1 MLGISCSHP
10 RIHSPHTR
18 LLCTKRKI
26 KDEIMHVVCMIA
38 CFVYTKW
45 NNYLQF
51 QYFSREVPASYGE
64 PLGYLLQLCLGT
76 LLTQYSE

>member
-1 MLGISCSHP
+1 
-10 RIHSPHTR
+10 
-18 LLCTKRKI
+18 
-26 KDEIMHVVCMIA
+26 MHVVCMIA

-76 LLTQYSE
+76 LLAQYSK

>member
-1 MLGISCSHP
+1 
-10 RIHSPHTR
+10 
-18 LLCTKRKI
+18 
-26 KDEIMHVVCMIA
+26 MHVVCMIA

-76 LLTQYSE
+76 LLANTRNKRLLSSRLILPLAHRLESSTTALGSNSS